1 MSGRPDAAKGREW
14 KPRARKLLF
23 ASVDE
28 AMLIWLRIGLVISL
42 LIGYARTS

>member
-1 MSGRPDAAKGREW
+1 MSGRLDAARDANGG
-14 KPRARKLLF
+14 RARKLLF

-42 LIGYARTS
+42 LIGYARIS